1 MSLFRRKPL
10 DVLIA
15 EGGDEAHGLRKALT
29 WVDLTALGIGAIVGA
44 GIFATLGSATS
55 GGEGQLPAG
64 PGVVVSLLLTAV
76 ARGCCRVCYA
86 GSGSV
91 VPVGGSAYPYAYA
104 ALGELVAWIIG

>member
-15 EGGDEAHGLRKALT
+15 EGGDEDHGLKKALT

-55 GGEGQLPAG
+55 GGEGQPPAG
-64 PGVVVSLLLTAV
+64 PGVVVSILLTAV
-76 ARGCCRVCYA
+76 ACGFCA
-86 GSGSV
+86 
-91 VPVGGSAYPYAYA
+91 SATRSSRASSR
-104 ALGELVAWIIG
+104 